1 MLRSRYLLL
10 ICAVVI
16 FAIGL
21 VMVFNT
27 SSADVL
33 DRHLSV
39 STHAAV
45 ARQLV
50 YALLG
55 VAAGLALRFIGYRA
69 LLDHSFGILVI
80 LCLLLALVFVPG
92 IGCVRNGARRWIGA
106 AGLTVQP
113 SEFVKIF
120 LPLFAIHTLA
130 GAELTWFRFA
140 RFAALAAVP
149 LALVM
154 LEPDN
159 GTTAIIAVTLLIV
172 CLITGVKARYWL
184 LPMVVLA
191 LLGGVAAWQL
201 PYVQKRIQVYMHP
214 ELDLLGKGHQPY
226 QAKIAAGAGGV
237 FGRGL
242 GQSMQ
247 KLTYLPEAQNDYIAA
262 VYAEES
268 GLIGVLALIFLY
280 MLFALLGYR
289 VACRAQDPT
298 GFYLAVTLTSL
309 IAIQAFLN
317 LGVVSGIMPPKGLNL
332 PFFSQGGSSL
342 MANIIALTLI
352 LSVDGQTDRD
362 HSRGDWRTSDSR
374 TGAGAPAA
382 GASL

>member
-1 MLRSRYLLL
+1 M
-10 ICAVVI
+10 VI

-27 SSADVL
+27 SSADVI
-33 DRHLSV
+33 DRHLKV

-45 ARQLV
+45 TRQLI

-55 VAAGLALRFIGYRA
+55 LGAGLLLRFIGYRT
-69 LLDHSFGILVI
+69 LLDHSFGIMIV
-80 LCLLLALVFVPG
+80 LCVLLALVFVPG
-92 IGCVRNGARRWIGA
+92 IGVVRNGARRWIGA

-130 GAELTWFRFA
+130 GAELTWLRFA

-149 LALVM
+149 LALIM

-159 GTTAIIAVTLLIV
+159 GTTAIIASALVVV
-172 CLITGVKARYWL
+172 CLITGVKGRYWL
-184 LPMVVLA
+184 APMVALA
-191 LLGGVAAWQL
+191 LLGALAAWQL
-201 PYVQKRIQVYMHP
+201 PYVQKRMQVYMHP
-214 ELDLLGKGHQPY
+214 ELDLLGKGHQPH
-226 QAKIAAGAGGV
+226 QAKIAAGAGGIL
-237 FGRGL
+237 GRGL

-268 GLIGVLALIFLY
+268 GLVGVLALILLY
-280 MLFALLGYR
+280 MFFALLGYR
-289 VACRAQDPT
+289 IACRARDPA

-342 MANIIALTLI
+342 MANIIALALI
-352 LSVDGQTDRD
+352 LEVDGKKEEQRW
-362 HSRGDWRTSDSR
+362 GQ
-374 TGAGAPAA
+374 A
-382 GASL
+382 